1 MARPR
6 CMYQG
11 HQRVDTLRVTAWSGV
26 PLQTLCRV
34 DKLVVMSLDNK
45 ALWKVMQG
53 QALTCGYGALWFVL
67 SMSYQTNR
75 PRMGPTD
82 MRCLY
87 SYVSTV
93 HVELV
98 QHATI
103 RGKYSMPAGNPLG
116 YFRGVTIS
124 ASRFTTLVSF
134 GFRKRTRSEKKKKK
148 EMGTSRQDGSLGC
161 IFVLFPGLTVFGL
174 IPCLGTF
181 KSPKKKPLFRSCPVL
196 PRMFSFVL
204 TSSSP
209 GGGWLLFRFPHNRE
223 L

>member
-148 EMGTSRQDGSLGC
+148 RNGNISARWFSGMYFC
-161 IFVLFPGLTVFGL
+161 L
-174 IPCLGTF
+174 IPRAYSIWSYSVPRHVQVT
-181 KSPKKKPLFRSCPVL
+181 KKKALIPKL
-196 PRMFSFVL
+196 PGFTTYVQLRV
-204 TSSSP
+204 
-209 GGGWLLFRFPHNRE
+209 NE
-223 L
+223 

>member
-1 MARPR
+1 MARPS

-53 QALTCGYGALWFVL
+53 QALTCGYGGLWFVL

-87 SYVSTV
+87 SYASTV

-103 RGKYSMPAGNPLG
+103 RGKYFMPAGNPLG

-134 GFRKRTRSEKKKKK
+134 GFRKRTRSKKKKK
-148 EMGTSRQDGSLGC
+148 KTWEYLGKMVLWDV
-161 IFVLFPGLTVFGL
+161 FLSYSPGLQYLVLFRA
-174 IPCLGTF
+174 
-181 KSPKKKPLFRSCPVL
+181 SARSSHQNKTPYSEVA
-196 PRMFSFVL
+196 
-204 TSSSP
+204 
-209 GGGWLLFRFPHNRE
+209 RFYHVCSASC
-223 L
+223 

>member
-148 EMGTSRQDGSLGC
+148 KWEHLGKMVLWDV
-161 IFVLFPGLTVFGL
+161 FLSYSPGLQYLVLFRASARSSHQK
-174 IPCLGTF
+174 
-181 KSPKKKPLFRSCPVL
+181 KSPYSEVARFYHVCSASC
-196 PRMFSFVL
+196 
-204 TSSSP
+204 
-209 GGGWLLFRFPHNRE
+209 
-223 L
+223 

>member
-1 MARPR
+1 
-6 CMYQG
+6 MYQG
-11 HQRVDTLRVTAWSGV
+11 HQRVDTVRVTAWSEV

-87 SYVSTV
+87 SYASTV

-103 RGKYSMPAGNPLG
+103 RGKYFMPAGNPLG

-134 GFRKRTRSEKKKKK
+134 GFRKRTRSEKKKRTW
-148 EMGTSRQDGSLGC
+148 EYLGKMVLWDV
-161 IFVLFPGLTVFGL
+161 FLSYSPGLQYLVLFRASARSSHQNKT
-174 IPCLGTF
+174 PCSEVARF
-181 KSPKKKPLFRSCPVL
+181 YHVCSASC
-196 PRMFSFVL
+196 
-204 TSSSP
+204 
-209 GGGWLLFRFPHNRE
+209 
-223 L
+223 